1 MEREF
6 TGVSRN
12 KMDGKGLVS
21 IPVKFRRVLQNCDTE
36 YAPGGVLRMHVTFG
50 DPTKKFIECWSADAY
65 ARLLTRISR
74 MKSGSAEARIMAY
87 YYKTMSETLTLDD
100 TGRIVLSQ
108 ELREKIALD
117 DEAAFEGHGEKFH
130 ILSPA
135 QADAQAATFAA
146 LLAELGRDDAHF
158 DALSLL
164 PDEPAPM
171 DAE

>member
-12 KMDGKGLVS
+12 KVDGKGRVS
-21 IPVKFRRVLQNCDTE
+21 IPVKFRRVLQNCDVE

-50 DPTKKFIECWSADAY
+50 DPTKKFLECWSADAY
-65 ARLLTRISR
+65 ARLLARISR
-74 MKSGSAEARIMAY
+74 MKSGTAEARIMAY
-87 YYKTMSETLTLDD
+87 YYKTMSEPVVLDE

-108 ELREKIALD
+108 DLRDKIALD

-130 ILSPA
+130 ILSLA
-135 QADAQAATFAA
+135 QADEQAATFAA
-146 LLAELGRDDAHF
+146 LLAELAQDDVHF

-164 PDEPAPM
+164 PDEPAAM